1 MSDKQ
6 EKKATEQL
14 AEHLQNAGPVD
25 NQRADAI
32 AQEEAE
38 DIDAFL
44 ANLESSDSDTP
55 AQSQQPAADDP
66 FAAAFADLESEH
78 GDDVSLP
85 EPTPKPTPKPT
96 RAKAPTPEQKA
107 AQKPEPQSK
116 QEDQP
121 AAKTEDKKSGKRRG
135 HKKDD
140 VAVVEKVRSPGFKF
154 FMGTVKFSIFFIPT
168 MLCWWLIGSYSA
180 RFFETG
186 WITAILATLV
196 AFILPAIARFGLGR
210 GKYGWWSLGLAVVVV
225 GALVGGLP
233 RQSGESLAKY
243 GHWPV
248 STVAQLAKWKADA
261 TTVTL
266 TAKAAEMIGQPIQS
280 MRAPVETPATA
291 LALGTDETL
300 EAFAKKQQ
308 PEPSDKKDKDK
319 KPQESKDNKT
329 EDVKK
334 PEEKKVEEKKTE
346 EKKVEEKK
354 VEEKKPEEKKV
365 EEKKPEETKTP
376 PKEDTTP

>member
-1 MSDKQ
+1 MSDNQ

-14 AEHLQNAGPVD
+14 AEQLQNAGPVD

-44 ANLESSDSDTP
+44 ADLESDDSDTP
-55 AQSQQPAADDP
+55 AQAQQPAADDP

-78 GDDVSLP
+78 GDDVALP
-85 EPTPKPTPKPT
+85 EPTPEPPK
-96 RAKAPTPEQKA
+96 AKAPTPEQKTPK
-107 AQKPEPQSK
+107 QETKPEPEPEPK
-116 QEDQP
+116 PEPKADEK
-121 AAKTEDKKSGKRRG
+121 KTNKRRG
-135 HKKDD
+135 NKKDD

-154 FMGTVKFSIFFIPT
+154 FMGTVKFSIFFIPA
-168 MLCWWLIGSYSA
+168 MLCWWLIGAYSA

-210 GKYGWWSLGLAVVVV
+210 GKYGWWALGIAVVIV

-280 MRAPVETPATA
+280 MREPVKTPATA
-291 LALGTDETL
+291 LAMGTDETL

-308 PEPSDKKDKDK
+308 PVESTKPADKKTEDK
-319 KPQESKDNKT
+319 KAEETKVNKT

-334 PEEKKVEEKKTE
+334 PEEKKVEEKKVEEKQPEAKKE
-346 EKKVEEKK
+346 EKKVEEKQ
-354 VEEKKPEEKKV
+354 PEEVKI
-365 EEKKPEETKTP
+365 P
-376 PKEDTTP
+376 PTEDTKP

>member
-1 MSDKQ
+1 MSDNQ

-14 AEHLQNAGPVD
+14 AEQLQNAGPVD

-44 ANLESSDSDTP
+44 AGLESDDSDTP
-55 AQSQQPAADDP
+55 AQEQPAADDP

-78 GDDVSLP
+78 GDEVSLP
-85 EPTPKPTPKPT
+85 EPTPPK
-96 RAKAPTPEQKA
+96 AKAPTPEQKA
-107 AQKPEPQSK
+107 PKPEPKPTPEPETQS
-116 QEDQP
+116 E
-121 AAKTEDKKSGKRRG
+121 AKPETKADEKKTGKRRG
-135 HKKDD
+135 NKKDD

-154 FMGTVKFSIFFIPT
+154 FMGTVKFSLFFIPA

-210 GKYGWWSLGLAVVVV
+210 GKYGWWALGLAVVVV

-266 TAKAAEMIGQPIQS
+266 TAKAAEMIGQPIQT
-280 MRAPVETPATA
+280 MRGPVDTPATA
-291 LALGTDETL
+291 LAMGTDETL

-308 PEPSDKKDKDK
+308 PEPAKPDKKVEDK
-319 KPQESKDNKT
+319 KTEDNKT

-334 PEEKKVEEKKTE
+334 P
-346 EKKVEEKK
+346 EEKK

-376 PKEDTTP
+376 PKEDAKP